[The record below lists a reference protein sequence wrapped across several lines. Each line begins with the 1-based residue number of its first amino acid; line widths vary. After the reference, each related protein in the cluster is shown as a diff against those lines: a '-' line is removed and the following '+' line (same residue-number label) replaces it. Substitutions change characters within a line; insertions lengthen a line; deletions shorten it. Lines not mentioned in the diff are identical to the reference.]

1 MIIAVTNSD
10 EVNMISCLV
19 AGVQDQVPKK
29 IARVRDP
36 EYSALFPLFD
46 KEHLDIDLVINP
58 DHEVVR
64 PDP

>member
-1 MIIAVTNSD
+1 VVK
-10 EVNMISCLV
+10 EKLQPV
-19 AGVQDQVPKK
+19 AGFQDKVPKK

-58 DHEVVR
+58 DHEVV
-64 PDP
+64 DLI